1 MFDRQITQFTRLFLG
16 TSLAGLPI
24 ALPQGLLKGIDYG
37 HRNSS
42 ACMGSPA
49 RGILSRSIALPR
61 AQFSFGAD
69 FFFRTGPIAS
79 SRWGGLRRNTDSQ
92 VQFGQ

>member
-49 RGILSRSIALPR
+49 RGIPSSSISLPR

-69 FFFRTGPIAS
+69 FFSCGAVVS